1 MASEP
6 LVFLRGRLQPA
17 SEAHVAIYD
26 AAVVLGAT
34 VTDLVRTFDHQPYR
48 LGDHLDRFFRSCRY
62 ARLTPPID
70 REETESVC
78 RDLVAHNA
86 DLLPPG
92 GELAL
97 VLFLSPGELAVYAG
111 GAAGGGEPA
120 PTFCIHTFPLP
131 FPMWRHFFTE
141 GAHVV
146 TPSIRQ
152 VPVQCVDPKIKCRSR
167 MHWWLADQ
175 ESRQVDPRA
184 VSLCLDLAG
193 NVTETGGSNFLICH
207 GETVISPSPSQILRG
222 VSMTTVADLCPGL
235 GLAFEERDF
244 QVYDVINA
252 DEAFLATTPYCLA
265 PVTRINNTPIGQGRP
280 GPVFRK
286 LVDAWSESVG
296 VDILEQILGP
306 GASERESSSGR

>member
-6 LVFLRGRLQPA
+6 LVYLRGRLQPA
-17 SEAHVAIYD
+17 SQAHVAIYD

-34 VTDLVRTFDHQPYR
+34 VTDLIRTFDHQPYR
-48 LGDHLDRFFRSCRY
+48 LGDHLDRFFRSSRY
-62 ARLTPPID
+62 ARIAPPID
-70 REETESVC
+70 RVETERVC

-97 VLFLSPGELAVYAG
+97 VLFLSPGELSVYAG
-111 GAAGGGEPA
+111 SAAGDEERQ

-131 FPMWRHFFTE
+131 FHIWRSYFTE

-152 VPVQCVDPKIKCRSR
+152 VPAVCVDPKIKCRSR

-184 VSLCLDLAG
+184 VSLCLDLEG
-193 NVTETGGSNFLICH
+193 NVTETGGSNFLICR
-207 GETVISPSPSQILRG
+207 GDTVVSPAPSHILRG
-222 VSMTTVADLCPGL
+222 ISMTTVAELCPAL

-265 PVTRINNTPIGQGRP
+265 PVTRINNTPIGEGRP
-280 GPVFRK
+280 GPVFGK
-286 LVDAWSESVG
+286 LMDAWSTSVE
-296 VDILEQILGP
+296 VDILAQIMGQGP
-306 GASERESSSGR
+306 DRPA